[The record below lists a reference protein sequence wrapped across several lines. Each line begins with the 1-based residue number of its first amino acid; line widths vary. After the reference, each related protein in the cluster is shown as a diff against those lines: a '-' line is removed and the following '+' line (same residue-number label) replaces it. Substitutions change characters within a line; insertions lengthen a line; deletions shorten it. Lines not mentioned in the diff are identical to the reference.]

1 MFVNITRG
9 KHTQV
14 IECRE
19 VTHFPCE
26 DKVDTTVLQVERMDG
41 TVITHEIPLDDKV
54 GVYLM
59 NDQGSTI
66 DSWFRGM

>member
-1 MFVNITRG
+1 MFVNITKG

-19 VTHFPCE
+19 VAHFPHA
-26 DKVDTTVLQVERMDG
+26 DKIDTTVLQVERMNG
-41 TVITHEIPLDDKV
+41 TVITYEIPQGDKV
-54 GVYLM
+54 RVWLM
-59 NDQGSTI
+59 NDQGSTV